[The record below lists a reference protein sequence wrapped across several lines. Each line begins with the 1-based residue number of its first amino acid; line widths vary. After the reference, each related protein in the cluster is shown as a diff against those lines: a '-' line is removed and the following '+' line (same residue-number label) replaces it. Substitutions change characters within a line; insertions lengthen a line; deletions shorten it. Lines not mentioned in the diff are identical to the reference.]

1 MRHNNNQTN
10 RLIMWLVMA
19 SDFVLLNAI
28 LLVYMRYFEELQV
41 SNRQFFIVNNIALL
55 ISEWKFHARIH
66 ERFATAGEVLRRL
79 MLLTGVQ
86 ALLAYAMMRHVMYWM
101 STGELVLIIGTVFFV
116 LLLISR
122 LISRNII
129 KLVRRMGLNSRSVT
143 MVGDDAELQKIRD
156 LLINDPTTGYRIGKV
171 WKADELR
178 EAIKKGEQ
186 VEFGDELY
194 VCLSR
199 KERDTIRLLS
209 RECDRQ
215 VTQFFYVPV
224 SVESIGLKFQR
235 EYINDIEVFTTHES
249 PLQNPMN
256 KMVKRCMDIALSI
269 VFLIPTAIIFPF
281 VYVIIKIQSP
291 GPLFFRQE
299 RTGLDGKNFK
309 MVKFR
314 SMHVNKDADKIQA
327 TKDDPRKYPFG
338 NFMRKANIDELPQ
351 FWNVLM
357 GNMSIVGPRPHMLA
371 HTEMYSELIDKY
383 MVRHFVKPGITG
395 WAQVTGFR
403 GETKELWQ
411 MEGRVQRDI
420 WYIENWTVWLDIRI
434 IWLTFKTFFVHDKNA
449 Y

>member
-1 MRHNNNQTN
+1 MRRNNQSN

-101 STGELVLIIGTVFFV
+101 ATGELVLIIGTVFFV

-171 WKADELR
+171 WKTDELR

-186 VEFGDELY
+186 IEFGDELY

-215 VTQFFYVPV
+215 LTQFFYVPV

>member
-1 MRHNNNQTN
+1 
-10 RLIMWLVMA
+10 MWLVMA

-101 STGELVLIIGTVFFV
+101 ATGELVLIIGTVFFV

-171 WKADELR
+171 WKTDELR

-186 VEFGDELY
+186 IEFGDELY

-215 VTQFFYVPV
+215 LTQFFYVPV

>member
-1 MRHNNNQTN
+1 
-10 RLIMWLVMA
+10 MWLVMA

-28 LLVYMRYFEELQV
+28 LLVYMSYFEELQV

-66 ERFATAGEVLRRL
+66 ERFATAGEVLRRV
-79 MLLTGVQ
+79 MKLTGVQ

-101 STGELVLIIGTVFFV
+101 ATGELVLIIGTVFFV

-129 KLVRRMGLNSRSVT
+129 KLVRRTGLNSRSVT

-156 LLINDPTTGYRIGKV
+156 LLINDPATGYRIVKV

-186 VEFGDELY
+186 VVFGDELY

>member
-1 MRHNNNQTN
+1 
-10 RLIMWLVMA
+10 MWLVMA

-101 STGELVLIIGTVFFV
+101 ATGELVLIIGTVFFV

-156 LLINDPTTGYRIGKV
+156 LLINDPTTGYRIVKV

>member
-1 MRHNNNQTN
+1 MRRNNQTN

-101 STGELVLIIGTVFFV
+101 ATGELVLIIGTVFFV

-156 LLINDPTTGYRIGKV
+156 LLINDPTTGYRIRKV

-235 EYINDIEVFTTHES
+235 EYISDIEVFTTHES

>member
-1 MRHNNNQTN
+1 MRRNNNQTN

-28 LLVYMRYFEELQV
+28 LLVYMSYFEELQV

-101 STGELVLIIGTVFFV
+101 ATGELVLIIGTVFFV

-129 KLVRRMGLNSRSVT
+129 KLVRRTGLNSRSVT

-156 LLINDPTTGYRIGKV
+156 LLINDPATGYRIVKV

-186 VEFGDELY
+186 VVFGDELY